1 VHGLSVIVMKDCAM
15 KNEQYELWRAAKW
28 FAADETLSTGEQVIR
43 SDPEQGKR
51 YKVTMF
57 SRDGKALV
65 RLHIDAG
72 DKGKAELY
80 SNASHQKNG
89 VGVIDRLRDALLSR
103 INSMQPANWTVEVG
117 VVKPEGNVADSLCV
131 PFRWG
136 KDGKTL
142 ASAILLA
149 TIVRRAMFDI
159 A

>member
-1 VHGLSVIVMKDCAM
+1 M
-15 KNEQYELWRAAKW
+15 NEQYELWRAGKW
-28 FAADETLSTGEQVIR
+28 FAADETLSTGKQVIR

-51 YKVTMF
+51 YKVTLF
-57 SRDGKALV
+57 NRDEKALV
-65 RLHIDAG
+65 RLHIDAS
-72 DKGKAELY
+72 GKAELY
-80 SNASHQKNG
+80 ANASHQKNG
-89 VGVIDRLRDALLSR
+89 ANAIYRLRDALLSR

-117 VVKPEGNVADSLCV
+117 VVKPEGNVAGSLCV

-149 TIVRRAMFDI
+149 TLVRRAMFDI